1 MALKVGELYA
11 SFGIDQTAIDGAMKS
26 IQSKC
31 DSIANNLMTTG
42 AALSLAVTTPI
53 IKIGK
58 AIVQASID
66 YEDAFS
72 GVRKTVDI
80 ESGNIEEGYQKIYDA
95 LIEMST
101 EIPQSFEVLSGI
113 AADAGQLGVAEEYI
127 TEFTQVIADLT
138 STTDLTAESAASMLA
153 KYANITGMDLTN
165 IDRLGSTIVDLGNN
179 SAATEVEIVDMM
191 QRLAGSGSVIG
202 LSDTQIAGLATTLA
216 SLGIEAEMGGSA
228 MSKMLSKMDS
238 AVIANGTDLKSWAKI
253 AGTSSKEFASAWN
266 SDPMVAL
273 QMVIDGLTAVNDAGG
288 DVNATLK
295 GVDITDVRMLDT
307 IKRLLGSGDQLT
319 EYIETSN
326 TAWDENTAL
335 TDEAA
340 EKYKTLASKITM
352 AKDALTNTAAVWG
365 DYIQDSVGLK
375 AVVDKFKDW
384 AISLG
389 DVSDKTK
396 GVILKLAGLAAAA
409 GPAMVVLGVIIKY
422 GSQLAP
428 ILAALVSPMGL
439 VAGGLALMAVAAVD
453 ANNDIG
459 KAFEDVAK
467 KGEVKLTEMTITIME
482 QLNAISDRLPALIT
496 SMVNG
501 INRLLPV
508 ATVAIMRILSGIMD
522 TISNN
527 ADGILSIG
535 TTIIESIATGLSYK
549 LPQLMVSATKLVTKI
564 AAAIIKSLPKLIAAG
579 GKVAKALWKGI
590 QAVEW
595 TTLGIEIL
603 DAIAESVSGVWT
615 LFKGWFEEAKE
626 AVKNID
632 WAEVWTN
639 IKASFGRVEDW
650 FVPKWE
656 AAKNEIKAI
665 DWASIWNNIKDKFG
679 DVKTWFSEKWTDA
692 KTAVQ
697 NIDWGRVWEAIQ
709 SKFGD
714 VKTWFS
720 EKWTAAKEAAQNI
733 NWSELGSSILASII
747 VTKDALV
754 TKAKA
759 ILTSL
764 AENLNDPDVTSTLEN
779 ITGVAVAIA
788 GKIVTGKA
796 DWLST
801 ATGFITTLIEQ
812 LVDSDFLSGVI
823 SKVATTLAAVVT
835 AIADAIAE
843 NAGSIVGCAAS
854 LMVALLEGL
863 ANSAVLSTVLDSAGA
878 AVIAI
883 ANAIAENADE
893 IATAALDLAVKLLE
907 ALAGMKWDEIGDSI
921 NTACSALIDAIVVWF
936 NKPENTKALKDVGLV
951 ILEQLVTGIATNM
964 ANPDLAS
971 LLNPVVWNMDVTPVF
986 QSTDSSYYGAEW
998 ATSYLE
1004 SLQATFTDGTAA
1016 TKEQLALA
1024 MVLIG
1029 EGFGEELTALG
1040 PEMQEYASVLFSNL
1054 YASNTLNEV
1063 IANFAAIGFSI
1074 TDELAMAI
1082 SDGTLSVTDVLRALG
1097 IGMSDEM
1104 ILSMDQLTLKEYL
1117 NTYFTETSADITA
1130 QIETAATSWG
1140 TTLGEAVPD
1149 GARTGFENSTPML
1162 RKKTDELMKLVSA
1175 VDAETTVK
1183 AGNTATAQAGIDAMT
1198 GTLGSGKTSV
1208 ETSTDGIV
1216 TSVTDTLKDGK
1227 TDVEDVSTDIGDASL
1242 ASISLAMAE
1251 GTPAAIE
1258 AIETATQALIN
1269 KAVEILNDETG
1280 ASIGKAFMVGMNTG
1294 ITNTKSASETAM
1306 NNAANAIKARATTIL
1321 TSLAGGDVG
1330 RAFSNGIASAV
1341 RASHE
1346 TLIAAANSLA
1356 YAARNAASGI
1366 LTSTSGSTIGFN
1378 FSMGIANGIRSGMS
1392 AITNAAAAVAQ
1403 AALTSAKKTLDI
1415 NSPSGAAEDQVGA
1428 MFVAGGAKGILGN
1441 IELLT
1446 SASKTAAESMLDSFY
1461 VTDPS
1466 RGTSYK
1472 SSDGSGGSDPDKD
1485 TAPRSDANA
1494 LDSKAI
1500 GTAMA
1505 DRLIES
1511 GALQGDVYMDAD
1523 KVGVKTAAS
1532 TSKVINRKAK
1542 SGVKGRTAGMVL
1554 ST

>member
-1 MALKVGELYA
+1 VSELALKVGELYA
-11 SFGIDQTAIDGAMKS
+11 SFGIDQTSLDSAMKS

-42 AALSLAVTTPI
+42 TALSLAVTTPI
-53 IKIGK
+53 VKIGK
-58 AIVQASID
+58 EIIQASID
-66 YEDAFS
+66 YEDAFA

-80 ESGNIEEGYQKIYDA
+80 ESGNIEAGYQKIYDA
-95 LIEMST
+95 LDKMQT
-101 EIPQSFEVLSGI
+101 ELPQSFETLTSI
-113 AADAGQLGVAEEYI
+113 AENAGQLGVAEEYI
-127 TEFTQVIADLT
+127 TDFTKVIADLT
-138 STTDLTAESAASMLA
+138 STTNLTADSAATMIA
-153 KYANITGMDLTN
+153 QYANITGMDLGD
-165 IDRLGSTIVDLGNN
+165 IDKLGSTIVDLGNK
-179 SAATEVEIVDMM
+179 SAATELDIVEMM
-191 QRLAGSGSVIG
+191 QRLAGTGAVID

-238 AVIANGTDLKSWAKI
+238 AVIANGGDLKKWAKI

-266 SDPMVAL
+266 SDPMEAL
-273 QMVIDGLTAVNDAGG
+273 QMVIDGLASVDEAGG

-295 GVDITDVRMLDT
+295 EVDITDVRMLDT
-307 IKRLLGSGDQLT
+307 IKRLMGSGDMLT
-319 EYIETSN
+319 ENVALAN
-326 TAWDENTAL
+326 TAWDENIAL
-335 TDEAA
+335 TEEAA
-340 EKYKTLASKITM
+340 KRNETLASKITM
-352 AKDALTNTAAVWG
+352 AKNALTSTAAKWG
-365 DYIQDSVGLK
+365 DYIQESAGLK

-384 AISLG
+384 AIALG
-389 DVSDKTK
+389 TVSDTTK
-396 GVILKLAGLAAAA
+396 GVVLKLAALAAAA

-522 TISNN
+522 TISSN

-549 LPQLMVSATKLVTKI
+549 LPQLLVSATKLVTKI
-564 AAAIIKSLPKLIAAG
+564 ASAIIKSTPKLIAAG

-615 LFKGWFEEAKE
+615 LFKGWFEEAKK
-626 AVKNID
+626 AVNNID

-679 DVKTWFSEKWTDA
+679 DVKTWFSEKWT
-692 KTAVQ
+692 
-697 NIDWGRVWEAIQ
+697 
-709 SKFGD
+709 
-714 VKTWFS
+714 
-720 EKWTAAKEAAQNI
+720 AAKEAAQNI
-733 NWSELGSSILASII
+733 NWAELGSNILATLT
-747 VTKDALV
+747 VTKDALL
-754 TKAKA
+754 TKAKEL
-759 ILTSL
+759 IGKL
-764 AENLNDPDVTSTLEN
+764 ADMLSDPDATSTIGN

-812 LVDSDFLSGVI
+812 MVDSGFLSSVI
-823 SKVATTLAAVVT
+823 STVATTLAAVVT
-835 AIADAIAE
+835 AISDAIAE
-843 NAGSIVGCAAS
+843 NAGSIVGCAAD
-854 LMVALLEGL
+854 LMVELLEGL
-863 ANSAVLSTVLDSAGA
+863 ADTNALSTILASAA
-878 AVIAI
+878 DAVIAI
-883 ANAIAENADE
+883 ADAIAAHAGE
-893 IATAALDLAVKLLE
+893 IATAALELATKLLE
-907 ALAGMKWDEIGDSI
+907 ELATLDWATIGGSI
-921 NTACSALIDAIVVWF
+921 ATACINLIDAIVAWLSE
-936 NKPENTKALKDVGLV
+936 KENLTRLGDAAGSIATELGNG
-951 ILEQLVTGIATNM
+951 ILEALLPGKINVEEITLELSAKTNFTFNSDIDPSEWSTGDWAATYFD
-964 ANPDLAS
+964 A
-971 LLNPVVWNMDVTPVF
+971 
-986 QSTDSSYYGAEW
+986 
-998 ATSYLE
+998 
-1004 SLQATFTDGTAA
+1004 LQADITEGAAA

-1024 MVLIG
+1024 MALID
-1029 EGFGEELTALG
+1029 EGFSEQLLTLNPELQAYATALLG
-1040 PEMQEYASVLFSNL
+1040 NL
-1054 YASNTLNEV
+1054 YDSDTGNEV
-1063 IANFAAIGFSI
+1063 IANFAAVGFSI

-1183 AGNTATAQAGIDAMT
+1183 AGNRATAQAGIDAMT

-1242 ASISLAMAE
+1242 ASISLAIAE

-1258 AIETATQALIN
+1258 AIETATQALID

-1294 ITNTKSASETAM
+1294 VTNTKSASETAI
-1306 NNAANAIKARATTIL
+1306 NNVANAIKARATTIL
-1321 TSLAGGDVG
+1321 TSLAGGDIG
-1330 RAFSNGIASAV
+1330 RAFSNGIASAI
-1341 RASHE
+1341 RSSHE

-1472 SSDGSGGSDPDKD
+1472 SSGSSGGSDPDKD
-1485 TAPRSDANA
+1485 TAPRSDTNS

-1532 TSKVINRKAK
+1532 SSKVINRKAK
-1542 SGVKGRTAGMVL
+1542 SGWKGRTTGMVL